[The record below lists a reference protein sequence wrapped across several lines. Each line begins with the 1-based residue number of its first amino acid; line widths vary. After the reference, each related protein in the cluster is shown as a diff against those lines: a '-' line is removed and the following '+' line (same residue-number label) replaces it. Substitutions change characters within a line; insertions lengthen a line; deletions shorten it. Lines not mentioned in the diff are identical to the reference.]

1 MELTKPLLIKR
12 TDTNKIKTSSGEF
25 LEYISWKQCKDLAV
39 GIGVHNKRFPNE
51 GYLVSKKVN
60 EIVMLLKGKGS
71 IVVNINNKEER
82 LVLEPEA
89 IAFIPKNV
97 PFYFDPDPSMEILSS
112 TGPAWFPKQQSGLDY
127 KRRESGRMIL

>member
-71 IVVNINNKEER
+71 IVVNINNK
-82 LVLEPEA
+82 VTQ
-89 IAFIPKNV
+89 
-97 PFYFDPDPSMEILSS
+97 YFAYHLKYSN
-112 TGPAWFPKQQSGLDY
+112 
-127 KRRESGRMIL
+127 